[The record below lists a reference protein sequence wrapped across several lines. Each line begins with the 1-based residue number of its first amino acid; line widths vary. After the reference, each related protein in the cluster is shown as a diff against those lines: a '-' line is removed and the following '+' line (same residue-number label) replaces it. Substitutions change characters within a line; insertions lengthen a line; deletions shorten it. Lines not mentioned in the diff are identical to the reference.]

1 MRPLEGI
8 TVVALEH
15 AIAAPFCTRQLADLG
30 ARVIKVERP
39 GVGDFAR
46 AYDARVHGQAS
57 HFVWTNRSK
66 ESLTLDLKHT
76 EAPEVLNRLLA
87 KADVLVQNLAPG
99 AAARLGLAYDVLK
112 DRHPTLIVCDISGY
126 GDDPANPGP
135 FRDKKAYDLLI
146 QSEAGF
152 LSITGSQDEPAKA
165 GCSIADIAAGM
176 YAYSNI
182 LAALIQRGKTGQGC
196 RIDVSMLESMV
207 EWMSYPLYYAF
218 EGAEP
223 PPRAGASHAT
233 IYPYGP
239 FTAGDGRTVM
249 LGLHNEREWSVFCSK
264 VLQQVDLA
272 TDERFNANAKR
283 VANKPA
289 LQALIAEAF
298 AALSVDQVVARLE
311 DAQIANAA
319 VNTMSDVW
327 AHAQLKA
334 RGRWVSVMTPAG
346 PIPALL
352 PPGIP
357 ASFEPRMDAVPAL
370 GEHAGSILAE
380 LGYEAGDIAR
390 LRIGAVI

>member
-1 MRPLEGI
+1 
-8 TVVALEH
+8 
-15 AIAAPFCTRQLADLG
+15 
-30 ARVIKVERP
+30 
-39 GVGDFAR
+39 
-46 AYDARVHGQAS
+46 
-57 HFVWTNRSK
+57 
-66 ESLTLDLKHT
+66 
-76 EAPEVLNRLLA
+76 
-87 KADVLVQNLAPG
+87 
-99 AAARLGLAYDVLK
+99 
-112 DRHPTLIVCDISGY
+112 
-126 GDDPANPGP
+126 
-135 FRDKKAYDLLI
+135 
-146 QSEAGF
+146 
-152 LSITGSQDEPAKA
+152 
-165 GCSIADIAAGM
+165 
-176 YAYSNI
+176 
-182 LAALIQRGKTGQGC
+182 
-196 RIDVSMLESMV
+196 MV

-249 LGLHNEREWSVFCSK
+249 LGLQNEREWRVFCSK

-289 LQALIAEAF
+289 LQAVIAEAF

-311 DAQIANAA
+311 EAQISNAA

-334 RGRWVSVMTPAG
+334 RGRWASVMTPAG

-352 PPGIP
+352 PPGMP

-370 GEHAGSILAE
+370 GEHAESILAE
-380 LGYEAGDIAR
+380 LGYEADDIAR
-390 LRIGAVI
+390 LRIGAVIY